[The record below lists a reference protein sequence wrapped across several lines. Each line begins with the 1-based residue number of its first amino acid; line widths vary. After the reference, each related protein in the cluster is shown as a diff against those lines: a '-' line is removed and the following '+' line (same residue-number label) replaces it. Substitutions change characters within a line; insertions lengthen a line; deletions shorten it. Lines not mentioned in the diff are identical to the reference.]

1 MAANGPDDP
10 EPELVVEDGVVTRMD
25 GRDASDFDV
34 IDRFV
39 VAHGLDLEI
48 ATEAMATD
56 ELAIARMLVDVDV
69 PRAELVRLSRGLT
82 PAKLARV
89 IGLLDPVELML
100 ALKKLRARRAPGN
113 QAHVTNLKE
122 SPALLAADA
131 AEAARRGFAEI
142 ETTVGVARY
151 APLNAIALLVGSQ
164 TGRPGVM
171 TQCAV
176 EERRNLELAIR
187 GLVTYAETLSV
198 YGTEPVF
205 VDGDDTPWSKAFLG
219 AAYAS
224 RGVKVRFTSGTGSEA
239 LMGYAQGMSMLY
251 LEARCLAVVR
261 AAGSQ
266 GVQNGSISCVAL
278 VLSVPGGTR
287 AILGENVLAAWLD
300 LEVASGNDAIASHSE
315 IRKTAKLMGQFL
327 PGTDFVTSGYSVMP
341 RHDNTFGGGNF
352 DADDL
357 DEWLTIQRDWQVD
370 AGIEPVSEDELLR
383 VRERAARAVQAV
395 FAELSLPPISDEEV
409 ALATT
414 GYDAREMP
422 DRDRAADVE
431 AADELLAR
439 GASGLDVALALD
451 RNGFGDVAEA
461 VLGMQR
467 QRVSGDYLQTSAVIG
482 ADGIVRSAV
491 NDPNEYSGPGT
502 GYRLEGE
509 RWELLQATAAG
520 GRSRGPARG
529 DGRRRGDRDRGRN
542 RGQGGRAGR
551 GRGRRRP
558 GLRGLDPPDDRG
570 TSTIAPCST
579 RSARGSARVE
589 ASPGSCASGASPT
602 SRSSRTTA
610 PCLSG
615 SGVAIGLQSKGTAV
629 IHRADLQP
637 LDNLELFGMSPL
649 YTVESYRAMGR
660 NAAGYALGKRV
671 GPVPTQL
678 DNFARAKLIV
688 RTTLLHARETQ
699 AIVPRGAPIEL
710 ELVGDAGRASA
721 TPAASPA
728 MPQCLGETP
737 SMITWMCSTAAPL
750 DSCSAF
756 VSASIIFGTDS
767 SVTRRSYSFTS
778 MTGMRPPCSWC
789 RDPTATAP
797 AASGRPATAC
807 RRAPSSSGCAPRRSP
822 RCAPSVRGA
831 SPRRARPSASR

>member
-1 MAANGPDDP
+1 MASSSRRFTSRATRDLHLEQLVSPLPDLGLVAAEGPSDP
-10 EPELVVEDGVVTRMD
+10 EPELVVEDRVVRRMD
-25 GRDASDFDV
+25 GRDAGDFDV
-34 IDRFV
+34 IDRFL
-39 VAHGLDLEI
+39 VAHGLDLEV
-48 ATEAMATD
+48 AQGAM
-56 ELAIARMLVDVDV
+56 ELDDLQLARMLVDVNV

-131 AEAARRGFAEI
+131 AEAARRGFAEM

-164 TGRPGVM
+164 TGRPGAM

-239 LMGYAQGMSMLY
+239 LMGYAQGLSMLY

-370 AGIEPVSEDELLR
+370 AGIEPVSEEELLR
-383 VRERAARAVQAV
+383 VREHAARAVQAV
-395 FAELSLPPISDEEV
+395 FAELQLPEISEEEV
-409 ALATT
+409 AVATS

-422 DRDRAADVE
+422 DRDRAADVQ
-431 AADELLAR
+431 AADDLLAR
-439 GASGLDVALALD
+439 GVSGLDVVLALD
-451 RNGFGDVAEA
+451 RAGFEDVAQA
-461 VLGMQR
+461 VLAMQR
-467 QRVSGDYLQTSAVIG
+467 HRVSADYLQTSAVIG
-482 ADGIVRSAV
+482 HDGVVRSAI
-491 NDPNEYSGPGT
+491 NDPNAYSGPGT

-509 RWELLQATAAG
+509 RWALLQSLPQVVAPAELIADDAGADPILVERGIAQIGDDPTEVVVAVGPAFADTIRRTIADLDHGDLLNAVCEGIREAG
-520 GRSRGPARG
+520 GEPRLVRIRRVADAAFIAHDGAR
-529 DGRRRGDRDRGRN
+529 
-542 RGQGGRAGR
+542 
-551 GRGRRRP
+551 
-558 GLRGLDPPDDRG
+558 
-570 TSTIAPCST
+570 
-579 RSARGSARVE
+579 
-589 ASPGSCASGASPT
+589 
-602 SRSSRTTA
+602 
-610 PCLSG
+610 LSG
-615 SGVAIGLQSKGTAV
+615 SGVALGLQSKGTAV

-649 YTVESYRAMGR
+649 YTLESYRAMGR
-660 NAAGYALGKRV
+660 NAAGYALGERV

-699 AIVPRGAPIEL
+699 AIVPGAGPVEL
-710 ELVGDAGRASA
+710 EL
-721 TPAASPA
+721 
-728 MPQCLGETP
+728 
-737 SMITWMCSTAAPL
+737 AAP
-750 DSCSAF
+750 
-756 VSASIIFGTDS
+756 V
-767 SVTRRSYSFTS
+767 
-778 MTGMRPPCSWC
+778 
-789 RDPTATAP
+789 
-797 AASGRPATAC
+797 
-807 RRAPSSSGCAPRRSP
+807 
-822 RCAPSVRGA
+822 
-831 SPRRARPSASR
+831 AR